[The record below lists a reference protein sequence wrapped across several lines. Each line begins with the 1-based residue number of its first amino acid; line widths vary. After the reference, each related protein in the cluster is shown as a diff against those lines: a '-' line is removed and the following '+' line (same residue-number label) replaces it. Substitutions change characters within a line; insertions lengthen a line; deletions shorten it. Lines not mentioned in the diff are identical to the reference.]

1 MDDKFQ
7 WGRWPF
13 SDDHVNELLR
23 FLLLTV
29 PSNILILM
37 ILYDIILVYFFW
49 IWGGARC
56 QHVDGNSLFSIFVA
70 SEEPI
75 VILLTPKL
83 LKRDSS
89 RGHKSHASLA
99 LARWEERAVFLALE
113 RCFLHAFQRD
123 QHLFPAQDT
132 KSVSSMLLGPTCP
145 PESPAQWRLKWNKI
159 ANARKRNWYL
169 AHSAHLRAIP
179 AAQGE
184 CCTKLLYN
192 SQYYILIK
200 SPMIPPYLHKTWG
213 EGFCLMLRKRW
224 FLLPL

>member
-1 MDDKFQ
+1 MTIPAKLIQPPEVPPPSNGDSLMDDKFQ

-23 FLLLTV
+23 FLLLIV

-37 ILYDIILVYFFW
+37 ILYDIILIYFFW

-99 LARWEERAVFLALE
+99 LARWEEGAVFHALE

-123 QHLFPAQDT
+123 QHLFPAQGT
-132 KSVSSMLLGPTCP
+132 KSVSSMRLGPTCP
-145 PESPAQWRLKWNKI
+145 PESPAQ
-159 ANARKRNWYL
+159 
-169 AHSAHLRAIP
+169 
-179 AAQGE
+179 
-184 CCTKLLYN
+184 
-192 SQYYILIK
+192 
-200 SPMIPPYLHKTWG
+200 
-213 EGFCLMLRKRW
+213 
-224 FLLPL
+224 